1 MKIPRRRLLAIAV
14 VLVSPLLSGR
24 AVYAAHPTVRWDI
37 VSVQPPNLLPGGHAS
52 ARTNNDL
59 FKITLT
65 GSGTFRLKPGN
76 PQATGGGTF
85 VIRDQFETVVN
96 SGTYEVTGVVSF
108 EVAPGELPP
117 LIDHIGNSAEAHA
130 GLVVLNIAYQDG
142 AEGILVVSCHLVGT
156 PNQVFEGITVTHRF
170 VDFWNREAPSDD
182 PFIDANRTV
191 FHISP

>member
-1 MKIPRRRLLAIAV
+1 MKIQRAKLLAIAIV
-14 VLVSPLLSGR
+14 VLSPLFGGR
-24 AVYAAHPTVRWDI
+24 AVYAAHPTVRWDL
-37 VSVQPPNLLPGGHAS
+37 VSIQLPNIFPGGHAS

-85 VIRDQFETVVN
+85 EIRDQSDTVVN
-96 SGTYEVTGVVSF
+96 SGTYAVTWVVRF
-108 EVAPGELPP
+108 EQAPGTLPP
-117 LIDHIGNSAEAHA
+117 LTDQIGDPDEAHG
-130 GLVVLNIAYQDG
+130 GLAILNIEYSDG

-182 PFIDANRTV
+182 PFIDANRTL

>member
-1 MKIPRRRLLAIAV
+1 MKIRRRRLLAIAV

-37 VSVQPPNLLPGGHAS
+37 VSIQLSDLFSGGHAS

-85 VIRDQFETVVN
+85 EIRNQEDTVVER
-96 SGTYEVTGVVSF
+96 GTYEVTGVVRF

-117 LIDHIGNSAEAHA
+117 LTDHIGNPAEAHA
-130 GLVVLNIAYQDG
+130 GLVVLDIAYSDG
-142 AEGILVVSCHLVGT
+142 EEGILIVSCHLVDT
-156 PNQVFEGITVTHRF
+156 PDQVFEGITVTHRF

>member
-1 MKIPRRRLLAIAV
+1 MKIQRRRLLAIAV

-24 AVYAAHPTVRWDI
+24 VVYAAHPTVRWDI
-37 VSVQPPNLLPGGHAS
+37 VSVQPPNVFPGGHAS
-52 ARTNNDL
+52 ARTNNN

-85 VIRDQFETVVN
+85 EIRDRDDNVIN
-96 SGTYEVTGVVSF
+96 MGTYEVTGVVRF
-108 EVAPGELPP
+108 EVAPGEFPP
-117 LIDHIGNSAEAHA
+117 LTDRIGNSAEAHA
-130 GLVVLNIAYQDG
+130 GLVVLSIAYSDG

-156 PNQVFEGITVTHRF
+156 PDQVFEGITVTHRF

-182 PFIDANRTV
+182 PFIDANRTL
-191 FHISP
+191 FHVSP

>member
-1 MKIPRRRLLAIAV
+1 MKIQRRRFLAIAV

-37 VSVQPPNLLPGGHAS
+37 VSVQPPNLFPGGHAS

-59 FKITLT
+59 NKITLT
-65 GSGTFRLKPGN
+65 GSGTFRIKHGN

-85 VIRDQFETVVN
+85 EIRDQDDRVVN
-96 SGTYEVTGVVSF
+96 SGTYEVTGVVRF

-117 LIDHIGNSAEAHA
+117 LTDHIGNPAEAHA
-130 GLVVLNIAYQDG
+130 GLVVLNIAYSDG

-156 PNQVFEGITVTHRF
+156 PDQVFEGITVTHRF
-170 VDFWNREAPSDD
+170 VDFWNREAPQDD

-191 FHISP
+191 FHVSP